1 MIKKTL
7 HNYRVSK
14 IKSQLAYDSLL
25 LAIFYCI
32 MIIIFTLSEI
42 IFYHST
48 NIRYKFFTILTVTPI
63 TLIAFIILKSFINLF
78 KINDNMSDEELSKE
92 LGRKIPKLSDQIL
105 NSLQLSKIQFEN
117 KLRKSLSRQAI
128 EDTERLMQ
136 KEDLKN
142 LIPKIPYYKLVS
154 FIIIIIT
161 TLLLATL
168 IEGSANSLNRIYSYN
183 QLFDPPTPFKIKANQ
198 SLISE
203 YPSGSD
209 VSIFFEIDS
218 PEYPTDIM
226 LHWISNNQHDSLKI
240 LSENG
245 IYRYTFNNLQSSH
258 VYWASH
264 KSEKY
269 FSAWDTVGT
278 MAKQITIIKRPQIE
292 DIKFKVQPP
301 AYANLRYQE
310 FNSSVAQINAL
321 KGSKLTSEVRSDQLL
336 SSCEIIRDNKD
347 TLKLNK
353 KGNKWVTDLE
363 LNNKESIEIAIY
375 NNRNLKNEIP
385 LLYKIK
391 ILNDLNPEIYMI
403 EPNQKNFEI
412 NDQSQINL
420 SFKTNDDYGLDRSW
434 IEYNISKSNSID
446 SDSTNYSILIN
457 DYPNLKKY
465 QEFYVWDIS
474 QYNLYPGDQINFRVA
489 VRDNSPNQS
498 VARTDYYH
506 AIYPSFEDIFTDLEN
521 REDEINDMSYEVLSQ
536 IESLDEI
543 IEDIELDLLKASN
556 IDWEQQQKAEESLKQ
571 MEEIFNNIENMQNAI
586 ERLQNQAEKGN
597 KVDDKLVQKFEKFQ
611 DMLES
616 IMTPEL
622 MEALQKMQ
630 EALNSMD
637 IKDMLEAANNL
648 DYNLD
653 QFEQQIDR
661 FIEMFELAI
670 AEQKLNELVESLEI
684 MTKKQESIKNQFNNS
699 DDLSNLQSMQSNQN
713 EKFEKLQ
720 DTMGETKQS
729 IEKFSEQATK
739 AIEELM
745 MSKENQNTKKSMKLA
760 EEKISDGDMTAINEI
775 SESKDTLQ
783 DMYNMAK
790 SIKEDF
796 EEEEINE
803 MIEVFYTAIRNILKL
818 SEYQENLSLNFENI
832 RSSSPSLRPL
842 TVEQFIISKQFIKFI
857 DQLMNLSTKTF
868 YITPDINSKIGYCKK
883 NIDNSIINLEQRKIR
898 TAQSDQNKI
907 LSSMNE
913 IAFLLINAMDEM
925 QNSGSPSGLESYME
939 DLQKIGEG
947 QSQINM
953 GTMQLGQMG
962 MMSQQEM
969 MKRLESQQKALKQQL
984 EEILKDCSG
993 GKEQGGKEHGGLS
1006 KAAEDMDDIIRDFQ
1020 QNKVSKETEKKQQKI
1035 LSRLLDSQKSLKE
1048 REFSEKRKSEVAEET
1063 KNYSS
1068 PLNMPNNLGNNNLL
1082 FIDAMEEA
1090 LEQNYSNE
1098 YKEMFRKYYRDLQ
1111 KNESK

>member
-1 MIKKTL
+1 
-7 HNYRVSK
+7 
-14 IKSQLAYDSLL
+14 
-25 LAIFYCI
+25 
-32 MIIIFTLSEI
+32 
-42 IFYHST
+42 
-48 NIRYKFFTILTVTPI
+48 
-63 TLIAFIILKSFINLF
+63 
-78 KINDNMSDEELSKE
+78 
-92 LGRKIPKLSDQIL
+92 
-105 NSLQLSKIQFEN
+105 
-117 KLRKSLSRQAI
+117 
-128 EDTERLMQ
+128 
-136 KEDLKN
+136 
-142 LIPKIPYYKLVS
+142 
-154 FIIIIIT
+154 
-161 TLLLATL
+161 
-168 IEGSANSLNRIYSYN
+168 
-183 QLFDPPTPFKIKANQ
+183 
-198 SLISE
+198 
-203 YPSGSD
+203 
-209 VSIFFEIDS
+209 
-218 PEYPTDIM
+218 
-226 LHWISNNQHDSLKI
+226 
-240 LSENG
+240 
-245 IYRYTFNNLQSSH
+245 
-258 VYWASH
+258 
-264 KSEKY
+264 
-269 FSAWDTVGT
+269 
-278 MAKQITIIKRPQIE
+278 
-292 DIKFKVQPP
+292 
-301 AYANLRYQE
+301 
-310 FNSSVAQINAL
+310 
-321 KGSKLTSEVRSDQLL
+321 
-336 SSCEIIRDNKD
+336 
-347 TLKLNK
+347 
-353 KGNKWVTDLE
+353 
-363 LNNKESIEIAIY
+363 
-375 NNRNLKNEIP
+375 
-385 LLYKIK
+385 
-391 ILNDLNPEIYMI
+391 
-403 EPNQKNFEI
+403 
-412 NDQSQINL
+412 
-420 SFKTNDDYGLDRSW
+420 
-434 IEYNISKSNSID
+434 
-446 SDSTNYSILIN
+446 
-457 DYPNLKKY
+457 
-465 QEFYVWDIS
+465 
-474 QYNLYPGDQINFRVA
+474 
-489 VRDNSPNQS
+489 
-498 VARTDYYH
+498 
-506 AIYPSFEDIFTDLEN
+506 
-521 REDEINDMSYEVLSQ
+521 
-536 IESLDEI
+536 
-543 IEDIELDLLKASN
+543 
-556 IDWEQQQKAEESLKQ
+556 
-571 MEEIFNNIENMQNAI
+571 
-586 ERLQNQAEKGN
+586 
-597 KVDDKLVQKFEKFQ
+597 
-611 DMLES
+611 
-616 IMTPEL
+616 
-622 MEALQKMQ
+622 
-630 EALNSMD
+630 
-637 IKDMLEAANNL
+637 MLEAANNL

-818 SEYQENLSLNFENI
+818 SEYQENLSFNFENI
-832 RSSSPSLRPL
+832 RSSSPSLKPL